1 MALIDNA
8 VYVDGARSDSPR
20 TLDETYELLRERNG
34 MAWIGL
40 YRPDEAELHSVA
52 AEFALHPLAVEDAL
66 KGHQRAKLE
75 RYGDTLFV
83 VLRPAWYLDAE
94 EEVAFGEVHLFIGPE
109 FVVTVRHA
117 EKPDLATVRR
127 RLESDPVL
135 LARGPEA
142 VLYAVFDQVVDG
154 YGPVIAGLENDI
166 DEIQDQLFGGDPA
179 VSRRIYELLRE
190 VISFQRATG
199 PLQEMLE
206 ALRRGADKYQVDLEL
221 QRSLRDVLDH
231 ALRIA
236 ERADGFRVL
245 LENALVVHSTLVT
258 QQQNDVMREL
268 TESGLAQNE
277 EVKKISS
284 WAAILFAPT
293 LVGTIYGMN
302 FTHMPELDWR
312 FGYPLALT
320 AMVVMGF
327 VLYRIFKQRRW
338 L

>member
-1 MALIDNA
+1 MALVDNGI
-8 VYVDGARSDSPR
+8 YVRGHR
-20 TLDETYELLRERNG
+20 TGNPHTLEETYELLRERDG

-40 YRPDEAELHSVA
+40 YRPDEAELQSVA
-52 AEFALHPLAVEDAL
+52 QEFSLHPLAVEDAL

-75 RYGDTLFV
+75 RFGDTLFV

-94 EEVAFGEVHLFIGPE
+94 EQVEFGEVHLFIGPD

-117 EKPDLATVRR
+117 EKPDLSAVRQ
-127 RLESDPVL
+127 RLEGDPAL
-135 LARGPEA
+135 LAMGPEA

-154 YGPVIAGLENDI
+154 YAPVIAGLENDI

-190 VISFQRATG
+190 VIAFQRATG
-199 PLQEMLE
+199 PLREMLD
-206 ALRRGADKYQVDLEL
+206 ALQRGADKYHVDVEL

-231 ALRIA
+231 VLRTC
-236 ERADGFRVL
+236 ERAGSFQLL
-245 LENALVVHSTLVT
+245 LENALTVHSTLVT
-258 QQQNDVMREL
+258 QGQNDEMRRMSE
-268 TESGLAQNE
+268 TGLAQNE
-277 EVKKISS
+277 EIKKISS

-302 FTHMPELDWR
+302 FTYMPELDWR
-312 FGYPLALT
+312 LGYPLSIA
-320 AMVVMGF
+320 AMFVMGF
-327 VLYRIFKQRRW
+327 ILYRIFKHRHW